1 MLKIFINDKDITSGS
16 IPLSWCLDEEA
27 INYYL
32 EKKCPNPYIVIC
44 VIPVGSSSSK
54 EKRFIAPIKDL
65 IMYIPFSTKGKNKI
79 FALVCSSKSQAQS
92 LIRRSSYDEFYMESI
107 AYIADD
113 GSFGYNSYITE
124 SFLNSAESLEVEV
137 PAECFAPEPPE
148 WEQAWVNNWFQYK
161 PKDQCEYRRRR
172 IFAYTF
178 QPIAFII
185 NMLLRIIFTIIALF
199 FGCRNTTL
207 QPLLHQ
213 LSNDLETAFMIM
225 TGGTI
230 FIGRGKSTFKN
241 YIRLLC
247 APFVVLPV
255 VGFIIGC
262 AMGIIPIMKVLAIF
276 TGVIMVV
283 FIPFLIVFGTSFVRF
298 INDYLDMKANQ
309 MEANEYWYMNKDNMD
324 LILCNGKDKP
334 TKLKD
339 IPKKNRTLKLKF
351 FDLKSKVCRPF
362 SR

>member
-1 MLKIFINDKDITSGS
+1 MLKIFIDDKDVTSGS

-44 VIPVGSSSSK
+44 VIPVSSSSK

-65 IMYIPFSTKGKNKI
+65 MMYIPFSTKGKNKI

-92 LIRRSSYDEFYMESI
+92 LVRRSEYNEYYRESI

-113 GSFGYNSYITE
+113 GSCGYNTYITE
-124 SFLNSAESLEVEV
+124 SFLNTAESLEVEV

-172 IFAYTF
+172 IFAYTL
-178 QPIAFII
+178 QPIAFAV
-185 NMLLRIIFTIIALF
+185 NMIFRIVVTLIALF
-199 FGCRNTTL
+199 VGSRNTTL
-207 QPLLHQ
+207 QPLLHP
-213 LSNDLETAFMIM
+213 LSNGIETVLNLI
-225 TGGTI
+225 GNGTI
-230 FIGRGKSTFKN
+230 FIGRGESTFKN

-255 VGFIIGC
+255 VAFTIGC
-262 AMGIIPIMKVLAIF
+262 VMGIIPIMKVLLILS
-276 TGVIMVV
+276 VV
-283 FIPFLIVFGTSFVRF
+283 FVIIFVSFLIVFGTSLIRE
-298 INDYLDMKANQ
+298 INEYLDRRASQ
-309 MEANEYWYMNKDNMD
+309 IEANEYWYMNKDNMD